1 MSYVIS
7 EEFIKHLAR
16 KICGL
21 SPHAWMIFAWVK
33 NLLFTRALT
42 RIVEQIENIGP
53 SVHAENYSRVKSVT
67 VSLSITRMLPVETSN
82 EFLRLNGNKVDIS
95 LDINK
100 SMDLN

>member
-1 MSYVIS
+1 
-7 EEFIKHLAR
+7 
-16 KICGL
+16 
-21 SPHAWMIFAWVK
+21 MIFAWVK

-53 SVHAENYSRVKSVT
+53 SVRAENYSRVKSVA
-67 VSLSITRMLPVETSN
+67 VSLSIARMLPMETSN

>member
-1 MSYVIS
+1 
-7 EEFIKHLAR
+7 
-16 KICGL
+16 
-21 SPHAWMIFAWVK
+21 MIFAWVK

-42 RIVEQIENIGP
+42 RIVEQIEYIGP
-53 SVHAENYSRVKSVT
+53 SVHAENYARVKSVA
-67 VSLSITRMLPVETSN
+67 VSLSITRMLPMETSN